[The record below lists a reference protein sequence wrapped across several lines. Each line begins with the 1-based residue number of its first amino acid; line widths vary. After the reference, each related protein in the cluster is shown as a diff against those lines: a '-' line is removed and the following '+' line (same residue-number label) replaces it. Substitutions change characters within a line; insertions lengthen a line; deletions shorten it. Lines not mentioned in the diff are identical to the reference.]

1 MSTVTTAPTD
11 RTIRRPQRALRIGM
25 IAPPWFAIPPVGY
38 GGTETVVANL
48 VDQLADLG
56 HEVTLVAAGPAGTR
70 ATRHISTYATP
81 PSEQL
86 GATPMPEVIHAA
98 EAIVDLRET
107 GVDARFEPL
116 QRMYHPGGLNA
127 DDTEQR
133 GDDREDLEPLHPYS
147 VHAIRVSLCA
157 DFVPKDERVTNG
169 QPAT

>member
-1 MSTVTTAPTD
+1 
-11 RTIRRPQRALRIGM
+11 M
-25 IAPPWFAIPPVGY
+25 IADDVLLEPRK
-38 GGTETVVANL
+38 TVVDAVEAV
-48 VDQLADLG
+48 VDAVEAVI
-56 HEVTLVAAGPAGTR
+56 HAVEA
-70 ATRHISTYATP
+70 
-81 PSEQL
+81 
-86 GATPMPEVIHAA
+86 VIHAA
-98 EAIVDLRET
+98 EAIADLRET
-107 GVDARFEPL
+107 GVDPRFEPL